1 MSTNISSHYSLNP
14 SDYVLATGARAVG
27 RLLMLD
33 DIYAPAG
40 KRGLLKAGLK
50 AGMHVADFGCG
61 VGAMTRNLAEMVGP
75 NGRATGIDIHEPQ
88 LVEAANQC
96 ARCGLSNVSFC
107 KADACDT
114 KLSDN
119 MFDLV
124 YCRLPKCPH
133 GGQWTKSGVSF
144 HYPNLW
150 WGRMPLMEDN
160 AVYHPVAFL
169 RRAESVGNQLATF
182 RQVNRLHAAGHFP
195 RLYKKSPLE
204 SHRKVRTGHQQGGNC
219 LGD

>member
-75 NGRATGIDIHEPQ
+75 NGRATGIDIHGPQ

-96 ARCGLSNVSFC
+96 ARWNFVQMSRSLRSCL
-107 KADACDT
+107 
-114 KLSDN
+114 
-119 MFDLV
+119 LV
-124 YCRLPKCPH
+124 CIYS
-133 GGQWTKSGVSF
+133 T
-144 HYPNLW
+144 N
-150 WGRMPLMEDN
+150 
-160 AVYHPVAFL
+160 
-169 RRAESVGNQLATF
+169 
-182 RQVNRLHAAGHFP
+182 LHA
-195 RLYKKSPLE
+195 RLGLRME
-204 SHRKVRTGHQQGGNC
+204 RGGA
-219 LGD
+219 LS